1 MGLNMQCNTLNL
13 TNRIKMK
20 INYVDRPKYTEKI
33 VSACKHYY
41 ILHTMQAEVIGWYYL
56 IYKRVS
62 GKGCS

>member
-1 MGLNMQCNTLNL
+1 
-13 TNRIKMK
+13 MK

-33 VSACKHYY
+33 VRACKHYY